1 MLSIIQ
7 ARTSSKR
14 LRNKVLIKIYN
25 KSLIQHVYDRVK
37 SSKKLNEIIVA
48 TSTDKSDDRLVNHLR
63 TLGIPYF
70 RGDLH
75 NVAKRFL
82 DLAIKKNAKYFLRI
96 SGDSP
101 LINYKIIDKAVD
113 IQKKTKF
120 KHDLITN
127 IFPRTFPRGQSNE
140 IIKTSILKKYI
151 NNFSKDEKEHVTKFF
166 YKNSTKLK
174 IKNFKNKIKK
184 KFFHQTIDTKKD
196 LIFLKEKFKKE
207 LEKNL

>member
-14 LRNKVLIKIYN
+14 LRNKVLIKIY

-63 TLGIPYF
+63 TLGIPYY
-70 RGDLH
+70 RGDLQ

-82 DLAIKKNAKYFLRI
+82 DLAIKKKAKYFLRI

-101 LINYKIIDKAVD
+101 LINFKIIDRA
-113 IQKKTKF
+113 INIHKKTKM
-120 KHDLITN
+120 KYDLITN
-127 IFPRTFPRGQSNE
+127 IFPRTFPKGQSIE
-140 IIKTSILKKYI
+140 IIKTSILKKHI
-151 NNFSKDEKEHVTKFF
+151 NNFSNMR
-166 YKNSTKLK
+166 KNMLQ
-174 IKNFKNKIKK
+174 NFSIIIQQN
-184 KFFHQTIDTKKD
+184 
-196 LIFLKEKFKKE
+196 
-207 LEKNL
+207 